1 MSNNFSLQKKKIKK
15 ILIDYTISKNEKIN
29 KIMSIKF
36 YIKGK
41 SKTYS
46 KKEALKLYKMNR
58 PMIEKYKK
66 KYKKNELN
74 YILTNKNNIY

>member
-1 MSNNFSLQKKKIKK
+1 MSNNYGLQKKKIKK

-41 SKTYS
+41 TKTYS
-46 KKEALKLYKMNR
+46 KKEALKLYNMNK
-58 PMIEKYKK
+58 PMIEEYKK
-66 KYKKNELN
+66 KYKKNESK
-74 YILTNKNNIY
+74 YILINKNNIY